1 MFYGNDFEPYELQF
15 DNEKR
20 KKMFSET
27 LKELR
32 KSKKLTQKQVAEK
45 LGIKYTTYNGY
56 EKGINEP
63 PMETIVRLAF
73 LFNCSTDIIL
83 QKDNLT
89 GTREDVKKAI
99 EELPGIIEK
108 MRQELLDKNGD
119 SETMILANA
128 IKELTESMKQFNLD
142 NN

>member
-20 KKMFSET
+20 KKMFSEI

-108 MRQELLDKNGD
+108 MRQELLNKGD
-119 SETMILANA
+119 TDTMILANA
-128 IKELTESMKQFNLD
+128 IKELTESMKQFNVD
-142 NN
+142 SK

>member
-20 KKMFSET
+20 KKMFSEI

-108 MRQELLDKNGD
+108 MRQELLNKGD
-119 SETMILANA
+119 TDTKILANA

>member
-63 PMETIVRLAF
+63 PMETIVRLTF

-108 MRQELLDKNGD
+108 MRQELLNKGD
-119 SETMILANA
+119 TDTKILANA
-128 IKELTESMKQFNLD
+128 IKELTESMKQFNLE

>member
-1 MFYGNDFEPYELQF
+1 MILFLCVNMFLWEIP
-15 DNEKR
+15 
-20 KKMFSET
+20 
-27 LKELR
+27 
-32 KSKKLTQKQVAEK
+32 
-45 LGIKYTTYNGY
+45 LGLCLWSVGT
-56 EKGINEP
+56 EP
-63 PMETIVRLAF
+63 PVYARLAF

-89 GTREDVKKAI
+89 GTKEDVKKAI

-108 MRQELLDKNGD
+108 MRQELLNKGD
-119 SETMILANA
+119 TDTKILANA

>member
-15 DNEKR
+15 DNKKR

-27 LKELR
+27 IKELR

-108 MRQELLDKNGD
+108 MRQELLNKGD
-119 SETMILANA
+119 TDTKILANA

>member
-15 DNEKR
+15 DNKKR
-20 KKMFSET
+20 KKMFSEI

-108 MRQELLDKNGD
+108 MRQELLNKGD
-119 SETMILANA
+119 TDTKILANA

>member
-63 PMETIVRLAF
+63 PMETIVRLTF

-108 MRQELLDKNGD
+108 MRQELLNKGD
-119 SETMILANA
+119 TDTKILANA
-128 IKELTESMKQFNLD
+128 IKELTESMKQINLD